1 MRILPREEKFFE
13 LLNNQTRLLHE
24 AANVL
29 LEGVETGHSHLK
41 LMEPRI
47 QQYEHECDEILHDV
61 FRRLNQTFITPLDPE
76 DIQTLCSHLDDV
88 MDGMEEAAHC
98 IVSYK
103 IDPIPAPIIDI
114 CKFLVEAVAEVKA
127 AVAVM
132 DKNREIIKHCIEIN
146 RLEGQVDVIM
156 RQAIVDLF
164 EDEADNPIL
173 VIKLKEI
180 YEVLEWTVDSC
191 EDVSDVLQNVVVK
204 NS

>member
-13 LLNNQTRLLHE
+13 LLNTQTRLIQE

-29 LEGVETGHSHLK
+29 LEGVQAGNSHLK
-41 LMEPRI
+41 LIEPRI
-47 QQYEHECDEILHDV
+47 QQYEQECDEILHEV
-61 FRRLNQTFITPLDPE
+61 FKRLNQTFITPLDPE

-103 IDPIPAPIIDI
+103 IDPIPAPVIDI
-114 CKFLVEAVAEVKA
+114 CKFLAQTVAEVKV
-127 AVAVM
+127 AVAMM
-132 DKNREIIKHCIEIN
+132 DKNREIVERCIEIN
-146 RLEGQVDVIM
+146 RLEDQVDKIV
-156 RQAIVDLF
+156 RQAVVDLF
-164 EDEADNPIL
+164 EQETNPIL
-173 VIKLKEI
+173 IIKLKEI
-180 YEVLEWTVDSC
+180 YDVLEWTVDSC

>member
-1 MRILPREEKFFE
+1 MNILPREEKFFE
-13 LLNNQTRLLHE
+13 LLNKQTDLLTD
-24 AANVL
+24 AASVL
-29 LEGVETGHSHLK
+29 FEGVKAGNSHLK
-41 LMEPRI
+41 LIEPRI

-76 DIQTLCSHLDDV
+76 DIHKLCSHLDDV

-103 IDPIPAPIIDI
+103 VDPIPELVGDI
-114 CKFLVEAVAEVKA
+114 CKLLVDAVAEVKA
-127 AVAVM
+127 AVASL
-132 DKNREIIKHCIEIN
+132 DRNRSILDHCIEIN
-146 RLEGQVDVIM
+146 RLEDQVDKLV

-164 EDEADNPIL
+164 DNEKDPIRI
-173 VIKLKEI
+173 IKLKEI
-180 YEVLEWTVDSC
+180 YDVLEWTVDSC

>member
-13 LLNNQTRLLHE
+13 LLNTQTRLINE
-24 AANVL
+24 AASVL
-29 LEGVETGHSHLK
+29 LEGVQTGNSHLK
-41 LMEPRI
+41 LIEPRI
-47 QQYEHECDEILHDV
+47 QQYEHECDEILHEV
-61 FRRLNQTFITPLDPE
+61 FKRLNQTFITPLDPE

-103 IDPIPAPIIDI
+103 IDPIPAPIVDI
-114 CKFLVEAVAEVKA
+114 CRFLVQTVAEVKA
-127 AVAVM
+127 AVEVM
-132 DKNREIIKHCIEIN
+132 DKNREIVEHCIEIN
-146 RLEGQVDVIM
+146 RLEDQVDKIV

-164 EDEADNPIL
+164 EEESNPIL

-180 YEVLEWTVDSC
+180 YDVLEWTVDSC

>member
-13 LLNNQTRLLHE
+13 LLNTQTRLINE
-24 AANVL
+24 AAAVL
-29 LEGVETGHSHLK
+29 LEGVQRGNSHLK
-41 LMEPRI
+41 LIEPRI
-47 QQYEHECDEILHDV
+47 QQYEHECDEILHEV
-61 FRRLNQTFITPLDPE
+61 FKRLNQTFITPLDPE

-103 IDPIPAPIIDI
+103 IDPIPAPIVDI
-114 CKFLVEAVAEVKA
+114 CRFLVQTVAEVKA
-127 AVAVM
+127 AVEVM
-132 DKNREIIKHCIEIN
+132 DKNREIVEHCIEIN
-146 RLEGQVDVIM
+146 RLEDQVDKIV

-164 EDEADNPIL
+164 EDESNPIL
-173 VIKLKEI
+173 IIKLKEI
-180 YEVLEWTVDSC
+180 YDVLEWTVDSC